1 MPSFSLSKVILRFVD
16 ILYSFESLP
25 KNVLTVLYSSVLSQD
40 VMDGRYSIAIK
51 YSQLSIFTFLSICT
65 GPSNT
70 CIHLFLRVTFP
81 VYNRLIRILEIVSR

>member
-1 MPSFSLSKVILRFVD
+1 MG
-16 ILYSFESLP
+16 
-25 KNVLTVLYSSVLSQD
+25 
-40 VMDGRYSIAIK
+40 GRYSNAIK

-70 CIHLFLRVTFP
+70 CLFLRVTFP